1 MTSFKFGD
9 GEITYYSELSP
20 EKESALAE
28 QWAILDEIAT
38 ADVPAT
44 PEQVAALE
52 EAMTRVGAS

>member
-28 QWAILDEIAT
+28 QWAILDAIAT
-38 ADVPAT
+38 ADVPT

-52 EAMTRVGAS
+52 EAMARVGAS